1 MNVAS
6 ILKTK
11 GSDVLSVSADTS
23 VAEVARSL
31 TDRKIGAVVV
41 NGAGGSL
48 AGILSERDIVR
59 GVAQH
64 GAGVLSEPVS
74 TLMTADVLTCS
85 IDDTVDQIMDL
96 MTDRRI
102 RHLPV
107 VENGSLRGIV
117 SIGDVVKA
125 RIAETEAEANALKE
139 YIAAG

>member
-6 ILKTK
+6 ILKDK
-11 GSDVLSVSADTS
+11 GSDVLSVAADTS
-23 VAEVARSL
+23 VADVARSL

-41 NGAGGSL
+41 NGAGGAL

-59 GVAQH
+59 GIAQN
-64 GAGVLSEPVS
+64 GAATLSRPVS
-74 TLMTADVLTCS
+74 DLMTADVLTCS
-85 IDDTVDQIMDL
+85 MDDTVDEIMDL
-96 MTDRRI
+96 MTGRRI

-107 VENGSLRGIV
+107 IEGGVLRGIV

-139 YIAAG
+139 YIATG